1 MSTKTAK
8 DASGTGNAEGAQPTG
23 VDGSAATDD
32 DAIALEAYREVT
44 RIRALELL
52 LNRYVKEHGF
62 GGFWHPGLG
71 QEAVQ
76 AGAVMPLRDQDY
88 LFYAHRG
95 LGYALVKGMAP
106 EVLLG
111 DLLGR
116 TGGSVGGKG
125 GGTVHFV
132 DPEIGVLGQGG
143 TLGSNFVLG
152 AGAATSVQLLGED
165 RVVAIFFGDGAAAR
179 GTFHEAA
186 LQAAVWK
193 LPIVWVCENN
203 GWHLSAPFADQSPTE
218 DIADRA
224 AGYGVPG
231 VVVDGQDA
239 LAVRA
244 ATLEAVERARAGE
257 GPTLIEAKTLRIRGH
272 YEGDPQKYRDDIA
285 DGLEVPRDPLKILRE
300 RVPAEE
306 ADALDKTASE
316 EAEAALET
324 ALAMP
329 KGGPEVITH
338 GVWAEEAG
346 S

>member
-1 MSTKTAK
+1 MSTETADKAK
-8 DASGTGNAEGAQPTG
+8 DTGSE
-23 VDGSAATDD
+23 DR
-32 DAIALEAYREVT
+32 DAIALDLYREVT
-44 RIRALELL
+44 RIRALELM
-52 LNRYVKEHGF
+52 LNRYVREHGF

-71 QEAVQ
+71 QEATQ
-76 AGAVMPLRDQDY
+76 AGAVHPLRRDDY

-95 LGYALVKGMAP
+95 LGYALAKGMTP

-111 DLLGR
+111 DLFGR
-116 TGGSVGGKG
+116 VGGSVGGKG

-132 DPEIGVLGQGG
+132 DPELGVLGQGG

-152 AGAATSVQLLGED
+152 AGAATSVQLLEED

-203 GWHLSAPFADQSPTE
+203 GWHLSAPISAQSPTE

-224 AGYGVPG
+224 AAYGVPG

-244 ATLEAVERARAGE
+244 AMVEAIDRARAGE
-257 GPTLIEAKTLRIRGH
+257 GPSLIEAKTLRIRGH
-272 YEGDPQKYRDDIA
+272 YEGDAQKYRDDIA
-285 DGLEVPRDPLKILRE
+285 DGLEVPRDPIGILRE
-300 RVPAEE
+300 VVPAEE
-306 ADALDKTASE
+306 ADAMDAAAAQ
-316 EAEAALET
+316 EAEAALEQV
-324 ALAMP
+324 LAEP
-329 KGGPEVITH
+329 KGGPEVIVD
-338 GVWAEEAG
+338 GVWVDEEVA

>member
-1 MSTKTAK
+1 VSTRTEAKTE
-8 DASGTGNAEGAQPTG
+8 SAEL
-23 VDGSAATDD
+23 
-32 DAIALEAYREVT
+32 ALELYRQVT

-76 AGAVMPLRDQDY
+76 AGAVAALRREDY

-95 LGYALVKGMAP
+95 LGYALVKGMAL

-111 DLLGR
+111 DLFGR

-132 DPEIGVLGQGG
+132 APELGILGQGG

-152 AGAATSVQLLGED
+152 AGAATSAQLLGED
-165 RVVAIFFGDGAAAR
+165 RVVAVFFGDGAAAR

-186 LQAAVWK
+186 LQASVWK
-193 LPIVWVCENN
+193 LPVVWICENN
-203 GWHLSAPFADQSPTE
+203 GWHLSAPFAAQSPTE
-218 DIADRA
+218 DVADRA
-224 AGYGVPG
+224 AGYGMPG

-257 GPTLIEAKTLRIRGH
+257 GPSLVEAKTLRIRGH

-285 DGLEVPRDPLKILRE
+285 DGLEVPRDPLRILRE
-300 RVPAEE
+300 RVPGE
-306 ADALDKTASE
+306 AADELDATAKD
-316 EAEAALET
+316 EAEAALAA

-329 KGGPEVITH
+329 KGGPEIVTE
-338 GVWAEEAG
+338 GVW

>member
-1 MSTKTAK
+1 LSARTKQQVEGKAPEG
-8 DASGTGNAEGAQPTG
+8 GTGETE
-23 VDGSAATDD
+23 VLD
-32 DAIALEAYREVT
+32 LYRDVS

-52 LNRYVKEHGF
+52 LNGYIKEHGF

-76 AGAVMPLRDQDY
+76 AGAVSALRRDDY

-95 LGYALVKGMAP
+95 LGYALTKGMPAAT
-106 EVLLG
+106 LLG
-111 DLLGR
+111 DLFGR
-116 TGGSVGGKG
+116 TNGSVGGKG

-132 DPEIGVLGQGG
+132 DPELGVLGQGG

-152 AGAATSVQLLGED
+152 AGAACSIQLLGED

-193 LPIVWVCENN
+193 LPVVWVCENN
-203 GWHLSAPFADQSPTE
+203 GWHLSAPFDEQSPTE

-224 AGYGVPG
+224 SAYGVPG

-239 LAVRA
+239 VAVRE
-244 ATLEAVERARAGE
+244 ATLAAVARARAGE
-257 GPTLIEAKTLRIRGH
+257 GPSLVEAKTLRIRGH
-272 YEGDPQKYRDDIA
+272 YEGDPQRYRDDIA

-300 RVPAEE
+300 QVAAEAADRIDAE
-306 ADALDKTASE
+306 AEA
-316 EAEAALET
+316 EAEAALEE
-324 ALAMP
+324 ALSNP
-329 KGGPEVITH
+329 KGDADIATRD
-338 GVWAEEAG
+338 VWV
-346 S
+346 

>member
-1 MSTKTAK
+1 M
-8 DASGTGNAEGAQPTG
+8 
-23 VDGSAATDD
+23 
-32 DAIALEAYREVT
+32 T

-76 AGAVMPLRDQDY
+76 AGAVMPLRDEDY

-203 GWHLSAPFADQSPTE
+203 GWHLSAPFSAQSPTE

-224 AGYGVPG
+224 AAYGVPG

-239 LAVRA
+239 LAVRDGDAGGGRTGAGGGGADADRGEDA
-244 ATLEAVERARAGE
+244 AHPR
-257 GPTLIEAKTLRIRGH
+257 PLRGRS
-272 YEGDPQKYRDDIA
+272 A
-285 DGLEVPRDPLKILRE
+285 EVPRRH
-300 RVPAEE
+300 RRRARGAARPAEDPPRAGAGGGGRRARRDGE
-306 ADALDKTASE
+306 RGSRGGAR
-316 EAEAALET
+316 
-324 ALAMP
+324 
-329 KGGPEVITH
+329 GGP
-338 GVWAEEAG
+338 GDAERRPRGHHARGLGRRAG

>member
-1 MSTKTAK
+1 LDDRQKRRRCPGDARPNQWN
-8 DASGTGNAEGAQPTG
+8 DAS
-23 VDGSAATDD
+23 VAASDLD
-32 DAIALEAYREVT
+32 LYREVT

-76 AGAVMPLRDQDY
+76 AGAVMALRREDY

-116 TGGSVGGKG
+116 VGGSVGGKG

-132 DPEIGVLGQGG
+132 DPEVGVLGQGG

-152 AGAATSVQLLGED
+152 AGAAVSVQLLEED

-203 GWHLSAPFADQSPTE
+203 GWHLSAPFTDQSPTE

-224 AGYGVPG
+224 AAYGVPG

-239 LAVRA
+239 VAVRDATA
-244 ATLEAVERARAGE
+244 AAVERARAGE
-257 GPTLIEAKTLRIRGH
+257 GPSLIEAKTLRIRGH

-285 DGLEVPRDPLKILRE
+285 DGLEVPRDPLGILRE
-300 RVPAEE
+300 RVDAPE
-306 ADALDKTASE
+306 ADKLDAAAKD

-324 ALAMP
+324 ALAMA
-329 KGGPEVITH
+329 KAGPEIVTD
-338 GVWAEEAG
+338 GVW

>member
-1 MSTKTAK
+1 VSTKTEQGEGGAGG
-8 DASGTGNAEGAQPTG
+8 GTEGAE
-23 VDGSAATDD
+23 V
-32 DAIALEAYREVT
+32 ALELYRQVA

-71 QEAVQ
+71 QEGVQ
-76 AGAVMPLRDQDY
+76 AGAVAALRREDY

-111 DLLGR
+111 DLFGR
-116 TGGSVGGKG
+116 VGGSVGGKG

-132 DPEIGVLGQGG
+132 DPELGVLGQGG

-165 RVVAIFFGDGAAAR
+165 RVVAIFFGDGASAR

-203 GWHLSAPFADQSPTE
+203 GWHLSAPFSAQSPTE
-218 DIADRA
+218 DVADRA
-224 AGYGVPG
+224 AAYGVPG

-244 ATLEAVERARAGE
+244 AVLEGAERARGGE
-257 GPTLIEAKTLRIRGH
+257 GPVLIEAKTLRIRGH

-300 RVPAEE
+300 RVPAGE
-306 ADALDKTASE
+306 ADALDAAA
-316 EAEAALET
+316 EAEAGAALEA

-329 KGGPEVITH
+329 KGGPEVATRD
-338 GVWAEEAG
+338 VW

>member
-8 DASGTGNAEGAQPTG
+8 EAAEAGAAPAS
-23 VDGSAATDD
+23 D
-32 DAIALEAYREVT
+32 DATALEAYREVT

-76 AGAVMPLRDQDY
+76 AGAVMALREEDY

-152 AGAATSVQLLGED
+152 AGAACSIQLLGED
-165 RVVAIFFGDGAAAR
+165 RVVAVFFGDGAAAR

-186 LQAAVWK
+186 LQASVWK
-193 LPIVWVCENN
+193 LPVVWICENN
-203 GWHLSAPFADQSPTE
+203 GWHLSAPFSAQSPTE

-224 AGYGVPG
+224 AGYGMPG

-244 ATLEAVERARAGE
+244 ATAAAVERARAGE
-257 GPTLIEAKTLRIRGH
+257 GPSLIEAKTLRIRGH

-300 RVPAEE
+300 RVPEAE
-306 ADALDKTASE
+306 ADALDKMAVE
-316 EAEAALET
+316 EAEAALEA

-329 KGGPEVITH
+329 KGGPEVVTR
-338 GVWAEEAG
+338 GVWAEAA
-346 S
+346 